1 MCFNLTSFGP
11 LKISIFHEWID
22 ETAKIGHLS
31 TSLPLKIS
39 IFHEWIDEAA
49 GGRVI
54 VGVAQDLDDAGMLQS
69 GELPHLIVELQLDS
83 LGVLRGLLQ
92 FLDRNLQ
99 QIISLGTV

>member
-1 MCFNLTSFGP
+1 MTSFGP

-69 GELPHLIVELQLDS
+69 GELPHLIVELQLGS
-83 LGVLRGLLQ
+83 LTSEDAFCDVGRCPDCVDLQ
-92 FLDRNLQ
+92 AERE
-99 QIISLGTV
+99 